1 MPRQSGQ
8 STCESRS
15 GSSTTTGVGHTA
27 HSVERLRLTALR
39 SWVKSHLSRKRWKV
53 RTTSR
58 KSEFG
63 TANGGST
70 KSSANIIGARRNP
83 CSLRVPRVP
92 TRQRNGLQKSET
104 MSANRTFDVSI
115 VRHKVVSSMFSRS
128 SIQPCL
134 ISPPNHSP
142 LLPSADSCISAT
154 AIRLHCH
161 AKYRLSA
168 MSRGDGGVSDARNCK
183 QSEYRHFL
191 CAHNSCRHT
200 KKVAL
205 MRRGSSPSG
214 RYPKRWHGGSLKR
227 LS

>member
-8 STCESRS
+8 STCESKS

-83 CSLRVPRVP
+83 CSLRAPRVP
-92 TRQRNGLQKSET
+92 MRQRNGLQKSET
-104 MSANRTFDVSI
+104 MSANRTVQAAILSSSGCARRSFTNRHSAFGACFSI
-115 VRHKVVSSMFSRS
+115 HVF
-128 SIQPCL
+128 
-134 ISPPNHSP
+134 
-142 LLPSADSCISAT
+142 AT
-154 AIRLHCH
+154 
-161 AKYRLSA
+161 
-168 MSRGDGGVSDARNCK
+168 D
-183 QSEYRHFL
+183 E
-191 CAHNSCRHT
+191 NS
-200 KKVAL
+200 
-205 MRRGSSPSG
+205 
-214 RYPKRWHGGSLKR
+214 
-227 LS
+227 